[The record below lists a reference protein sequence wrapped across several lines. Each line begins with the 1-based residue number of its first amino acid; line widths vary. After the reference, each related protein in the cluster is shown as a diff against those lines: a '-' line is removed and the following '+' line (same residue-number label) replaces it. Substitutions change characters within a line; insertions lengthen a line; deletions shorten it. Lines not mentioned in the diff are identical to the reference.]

1 MKSKLSV
8 LFLAMIT
15 ATSLHAT
22 DTVANTDAADY
33 AQIQRLVDHFKDAI
47 HTKNGDAMRG
57 MLLPGGTWADVLD
70 KDSFAKAR
78 AVKTGVQQFTT
89 GDLEKLA
96 KFVGTAPKP
105 IDEIFDNVHIE
116 TDGIIGTVSFNYKF
130 LMDSK
135 LMNHGVETWQLVHT
149 EDGWKISAML
159 YSDIAG

>member
-22 DTVANTDAADY
+22 DTVANTDTADY

-89 GDLEKLA
+89 G
-96 KFVGTAPKP
+96 V
-105 IDEIFDNVHIE
+105 FDNVHIE